1 MIMTDEDG
9 IPGSALVSGTITVR
23 GREVQLPGRKN
34 KSPLGWY
41 ISQGAVWQIP
51 LHRHLVHDY
60 V

>member
-1 MIMTDEDG
+1 MTDEYG
-9 IPGSALVSGTITVR
+9 NPGSALVSGTITVR
-23 GREVQLPGRKN
+23 GREIQLLGRKN

-51 LHRHLVHDY
+51 RHRHLVHDY